1 MRHRKRATAHAR
13 CRGCTHC
20 WIFRHGAGDFLPAHQ
35 SPHHPLFSPDKTGGS
50 PNIDEG
56 LAAYDYITT
65 HQPGAEHAP
74 YYFVSGYPVQPGHPA
89 VYSSLAMPVWM
100 VHGTRGDFVD
110 YTNKGLVED
119 RPNWTIQVFETGA
132 MPYFEVEA
140 AFVRAYDAFL
150 AGATAASPA

>member
-1 MRHRKRATAHAR
+1 MPWLHALLDFPPWSRGFFRLLTSRPIIRYFLRKT
-13 CRGCTHC
+13 
-20 WIFRHGAGDFLPAHQ
+20 W
-35 SPHHPLFSPDKTGGS
+35 GS

-74 YYFVSGYPVQPGHPA
+74 YYFVSGYLFSQDILQL
-89 VYSSLAMPVWM
+89 SFSLAMPVWM

-150 AGATAASPA
+150 AGATEASPA